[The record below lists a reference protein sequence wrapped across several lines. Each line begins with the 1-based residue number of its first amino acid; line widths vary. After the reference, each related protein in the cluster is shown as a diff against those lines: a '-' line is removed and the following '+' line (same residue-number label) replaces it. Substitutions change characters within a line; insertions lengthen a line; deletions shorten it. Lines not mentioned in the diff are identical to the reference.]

1 MGSSLSTEEGCVLDG
16 MEGEP
21 AYRDH
26 VLSANDLDRMDGL
39 DTSERSAA
47 ASPRAVANLT
57 FSSQSVAPGAHG
69 SLSDSG
75 ERTLHDWQLEQGTPA
90 AGSAA
95 GMQGGSPPGSTYS
108 CRSEDTQLATATLA
122 IERIAWMLEVPLPVS
137 QRASSGLRCTS
148 TSRLVPNQHQGA
160 LALFAARVRS
170 RRTEQ
175 HARESDASSS
185 VLSATPPLFSS
196 HQGYVSSQT
205 STSSRPC
212 NISTAMERV
221 MRVERMRAGKVRA
234 TSRPKARVRVV
245 RWSSVALTTP
255 TCVRGAGIPTQSVEP
270 VVKHA
275 LPLAHSA
282 LPACLAIVHG
292 SSDNH
297 AETGMACS

>member
-1 MGSSLSTEEGCVLDG
+1 MGSSLSTEAGCVLDG

-57 FSSQSVAPGAHG
+57 FSSPSAAPGAHG

-75 ERTLHDWQLEQGTPA
+75 ERTLHDWKLEQSTPA

-95 GMQGGSPPGSTYS
+95 GMQGGSPPGSTYR
-108 CRSEDTQLATATLA
+108 CRSEDTKLAAATLA
-122 IERIAWMLEVPLPVS
+122 SIDRIAWMLEVPLPVS

-205 STSSRPC
+205 SPSSRPC
-212 NISTAMERV
+212 SISTAMERG

-234 TSRPKARVRVV
+234 TSRPKPVLV
-245 RWSSVALTTP
+245 SVL
-255 TCVRGAGIPTQSVEP
+255 CGG
-270 VVKHA
+270 
-275 LPLAHSA
+275 PLSR
-282 LPACLAIVHG
+282 
-292 SSDNH
+292 
-297 AETGMACS
+297 